1 MAVLFMVPYIPG
13 KSPVCWNGVYEAV
26 CIVVVFPVLLWLGA
40 SDRSAGKRQMRM
52 YNWLGELSYPL
63 YIVHYPLFFTLYGSY
78 SGKKLDKKGGWFY
91 FGQGKF
97 YNSKNL
103 GRQYDYV
110 NVRPFRAYFAHEFS
124 SGAKLMVGFNVAFGD
139 ALTTGIDNLSVDTSA
154 EGLQLSTSHGQ
165 LTMKASEPTDYSHA
179 RNMIVYR
186 VR

>member
-1 MAVLFMVPYIPG
+1 MEEASSGEDVTFEVLQYGSDVDATV
-13 KSPVCWNGVYEAV
+13 KSNAESGNYMNSDYTFTGERATGT
-26 CIVVVFPVLLWLGA
+26 IGGA
-40 SDRSAGKRQMRM
+40 R
-52 YNWLGELSYPL
+52 
-63 YIVHYPLFFTLYGSY
+63 HTFTLYGSY

-139 ALTTGIDNLSVDTSA
+139 DLTTGIDNLSVDTSA

-165 LTMKASEPTDYSHA
+165 LTMKASEPTDYAHA